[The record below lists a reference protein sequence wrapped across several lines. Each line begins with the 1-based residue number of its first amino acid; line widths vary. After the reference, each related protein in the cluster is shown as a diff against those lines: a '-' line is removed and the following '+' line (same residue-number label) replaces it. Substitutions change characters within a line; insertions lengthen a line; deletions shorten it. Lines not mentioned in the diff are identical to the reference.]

1 MKNTEEYITTVDGQ
15 DFLNLLDVLEFDGVK
30 MTDKV
35 TEECE
40 DGDKE
45 GGFLVTSDDMYS
57 LQLIVIDGQ
66 LKIDIIG
73 LGRTLDLTIKN
84 YNTLLDMLLS
94 IEQAP
99 SIDGWL
105 INNKVFSMMELGTI
119 KFFDAN
125 PEFSSLFHH
134 KEELLAHYNNDTL
147 KGSN

>member
-1 MKNTEEYITTVDGQ
+1 MKNTKNYITNVDGQ

-45 GGFLVTSDDMYS
+45 GGFLVTLDDMYS
-57 LQLIVIDGQ
+57 LQLVVIDGQ

-73 LGRTLDLTIKN
+73 LGRTLDLTIEH
-84 YNTLLDMLLS
+84 YNTLLNLLLS

-105 INNKVFSMMELGTI
+105 INNKIFSMMELGTI

-125 PEFSSLFHH
+125 SEFSSLFHP
-134 KEELLAHYNNDTL
+134 KEELLARYNNDL
-147 KGSN
+147 KGND

>member
-1 MKNTEEYITTVDGQ
+1 MKNTENYITTVDGQ

-40 DGDKE
+40 AGDKE
-45 GGFLVTSDDMYS
+45 GGFLVTADDMYS

-73 LGRTLDLTIKN
+73 LGRTLDLTIEH
-84 YNTLLDMLLS
+84 YNTLLNLLLS

-119 KFFDAN
+119 KFFNVN
-125 PEFSSLFHH
+125 PEFSSLFHP
-134 KEELLAHYNNDTL
+134 KEELLARYNNDL
-147 KGSN
+147 KGNY